1 MALSDTLA
9 DVGLKTM
16 NAVHKSLF
24 AASRGRLG
32 KSIGKMPVVKLTTN
46 GRRSGQPRTVMLA
59 TPIQDGDSYILVASK
74 GGDDRDPD
82 WYRNL
87 VAHPAIILEPLASG
101 LGGPEP
107 MVART
112 VSAEERS
119 ELWPRIV
126 AAYKGYGSY
135 QDKTDREIP
144 IVVVEP
150 PPSYTSNSGQAD
162 L

>member
-1 MALSDTLA
+1 MTLSDTLA
-9 DVGLKTM
+9 DVRLKTM
-16 NAVHKSLF
+16 NAVHKSLL
-24 AASRGRLG
+24 AASGGRLG
-32 KSIGKMPVVKLTTN
+32 KSIGKMPMVKVSTH
-46 GRRSGQPRTVMLA
+46 GRHSGKARTVMLA

-87 VAHPAIILEPLASG
+87 VANPEITLEPLASG
-101 LGGPEP
+101 SGGPQQ

-112 VSAEERS
+112 ASSQERS

-135 QDKTDREIP
+135 QNKTDREIP
-144 IVVVEP
+144 VVVVQP
-150 PPSYTSNSGQAD
+150 PPS
-162 L
+162 